1 MMIIKNKGEAYSSI
15 MSLIY
20 LFWYKD
26 LQLNR
31 YSTTGTASICQL
43 VIVYMHLWYKEG
55 SFMWV
60 DFYWVLML
68 CDVIQLKLGSVN
80 RWEGKD
86 KEENKIK

>member
-43 VIVYMHLWYKEG
+43 VIVYMHL
-55 SFMWV
+55 
-60 DFYWVLML
+60 
-68 CDVIQLKLGSVN
+68 
-80 RWEGKD
+80 
-86 KEENKIK
+86 